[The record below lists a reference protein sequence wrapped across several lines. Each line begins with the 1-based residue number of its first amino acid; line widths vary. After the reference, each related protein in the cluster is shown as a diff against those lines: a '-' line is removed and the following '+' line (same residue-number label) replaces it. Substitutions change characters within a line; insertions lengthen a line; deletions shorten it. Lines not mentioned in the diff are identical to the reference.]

1 MFKHL
6 LVPLDGSRL
15 AETALPAA
23 AYVARAMGA
32 KVTLLHIVE
41 RNAPAE
47 IHGEMHLRGAEQAQR
62 YLDEITALS
71 FPEVV
76 GVDRRV
82 ETEDATGI
90 ARRIQE
96 YALALEVDLIVMCTH
111 GHSGLRHLLSGSNAQ
126 QVIAYGRIPV
136 LRVRP
141 AKEPSR
147 EFGVHRVLAPLDG
160 KPEHEQ
166 GLRVSAQ
173 LARIFGAE
181 LQILVVVPTSRTL
194 RGDSAVAAKLSPRAA
209 AALLDMSVAEAE
221 EYVRTSTGRVRSEGL
236 SVSGYIERGDAAD
249 AILRTAKRRQTDL
262 IVVGTHRRAG
272 VDAFWSGS
280 VAPRVTNNSIVPVL
294 LVPL

>member
-23 AYVARAMGA
+23 AYVARAMDA

-47 IHGEMHLRGAEQAQR
+47 IHGEMHLRGAEEAQR
-62 YLDEITALS
+62 YLDDVAARS

-76 GVDRRV
+76 NVDRRI
-82 ETEDATGI
+82 ETEDASGV
-90 ARRIQE
+90 AHRIQE

-141 AKEPSR
+141 GQESSR
-147 EFGVHRVLAPLDG
+147 VFSVRKVLAPLDG

-166 GLRVSAQ
+166 GLKVSAQ

-181 LQILVVVPTSRTL
+181 LQILIVVPTSKTL

-209 AALLDMSVAEAE
+209 AALLDISLAEAQ
-221 EYVRTSTGRVRSEGL
+221 EYLRGSTERLQSEGL
-236 SVSGYIERGDAAD
+236 QVSGYIERGDAAD
-249 AILRTAKRRQTDL
+249 AILRMAKRRQTDL
-262 IVVGTHRRAG
+262 IVVGTHRKAG

-280 VAPRVTNNSIVPVL
+280 VAPKVTNNSIVPVL
-294 LVPL
+294 LIPL